1 MAETDKFFSSSKLLK
16 DGFRGSI
23 YHYFTAAIAAL
34 LNFLIVIYILQRLNL
49 EEFGIYNFLLAAV
62 LFIRTVT
69 SLGTDSVVQRY
80 LPEYEEKGNNYF
92 KKRILSGSM
101 LICFFAAVVLLGILF
116 IARTRIID
124 FFHLPEYSKNLFCIS
139 MAIALL
145 ALESHLL
152 GNIALVAL
160 LKNRYWSF
168 CRITY
173 SLIKLILFY
182 FAFRLNY
189 GLTGILWGWLISE
202 FLLLIFF
209 LIKGYQDVFSLPVRK
224 ENIQKLPV
232 RRFINFAKFLYF
244 HKLTQ
249 FFKRKGFDI
258 FLLSYFLDTKAVAI
272 YSFCFGIPLLLMQL
286 SPANKL
292 HPILKTL
299 SVRNYTRQKNYE
311 NFSYLF
317 AFINRLT
324 FFIMI
329 PLFIFVMIL
338 ADKITLF
345 LLNPDYIKT
354 VYLFRLSLAFI
365 AIHQFGFVYT
375 PILFTLEKTKIIFIT
390 GLISFY
396 NLVMDILLI
405 PIYGVLGAILATG
418 STGIIV
424 ILYYRY
430 ATGKI
435 IRLSYPWKSFAVF
448 TLNTL
453 FAAGLLFILRPFM
466 DDVFSLIFVFALTV
480 TAYLIFSFLNKGF
493 EQKDRDIINA
503 VIGRKIWVF

>member
-1 MAETDKFFSSSKLLK
+1 MRKTDKFFSSSKLLK

-23 YHYFTAAIAAL
+23 YHYFTAAIDAL
-34 LNFLIVIYILQRLNL
+34 LNFLIVIYILQRLNV

-62 LFIRTVT
+62 LFVRTVT
-69 SLGTDSVVQRY
+69 FLGTDSVVQRY

-101 LICFFAAVVLLGILF
+101 LICLFAAIVLLGIFF
-116 IARTRIID
+116 IVRTRIIEI
-124 FFHLPEYSKNLFCIS
+124 FHLPEYSKNLFYIS

-145 ALESHLL
+145 ALESYLL
-152 GNIALVAL
+152 GDIALVAL
-160 LKNRYWSF
+160 LKNQYWSF

-173 SLIKLILFY
+173 NLIKLVLFY
-182 FAFRLNY
+182 CAFRLNY
-189 GLTGILWGWLISE
+189 GLTGIIWGWLISE
-202 FLLLIFF
+202 FLLLMLFF
-209 LIKGYQDVFSLPVRK
+209 IKGYRVVFSLPVK
-224 ENIQKLPV
+224 KKDVQKLPIK
-232 RRFINFAKFLYF
+232 RFINFAKFLYF

-249 FFKRKGFDI
+249 LFKRKGFDI
-258 FLLSYFLDTKAVAI
+258 FLLSYFLNTKAVGI

-286 SPANKL
+286 SPATKL
-292 HPILKTL
+292 HPILKTIAI
-299 SVRNYTRQKNYE
+299 RNYTRQNDYE

-317 AFINRLT
+317 AFINRIT

-329 PLFIFVMIL
+329 PLFIFIIIL

-354 VYLFRLSLAFI
+354 VHLFRLSLAFI
-365 AIHQFGFVYT
+365 SIHQFGFVYT
-375 PILFTLEKTKIIFIT
+375 PILFTLEKTRIIFIT

-396 NLVMDILLI
+396 NLIMDILLI
-405 PIYGVLGAILATG
+405 PLYGVLGAILATG

-448 TLNTL
+448 SLNTL
-453 FAAGLLFILRPFM
+453 FVAGLLYILRPFM
-466 DDVFSLIFVFALTV
+466 HDIFSLISVFILGV
-480 TAYLIFSFLNKGF
+480 IVYLILSFLNKGF
-493 EQKDRDIINA
+493 EQKDRDILNKM
-503 VIGRKIWVF
+503 IGKKVWVF